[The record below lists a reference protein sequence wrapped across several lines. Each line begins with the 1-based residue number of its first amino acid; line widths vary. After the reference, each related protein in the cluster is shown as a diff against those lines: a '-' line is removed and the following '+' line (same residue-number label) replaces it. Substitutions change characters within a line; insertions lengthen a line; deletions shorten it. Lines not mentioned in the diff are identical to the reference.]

1 MYFHVIPLRERGK
14 PRDKKELQQAKPV
27 AGDLRIE
34 YQHTSEMGRP
44 GRVAFICN
52 GAPDDGPLGLL
63 FDAEVHSMAPNGFV
77 VTGVE
82 LIDGVAYGQSWL
94 CRERARRPDGT

>member
-1 MYFHVIPLRERGK
+1 MYFQVIPLRERGA

-34 YQHTSEMGRP
+34 HQPTREFGRP
-44 GRVAFICN
+44 CRVAFIST
-52 GAPDDGPLGLL
+52 GSPDDGPLGKL
-63 FDAEVHSMAPNGFV
+63 FDAEVHSMAPNGFI

-94 CRERARRPDGT
+94 CRER

>member
-1 MYFHVIPLRERGK
+1 MYFHVTPLRERGR
-14 PRDKKELQQAKPV
+14 PRDKKELHAAKPV

-34 YQHTSEMGRP
+34 HQPTNELGRP
-44 GRVAFICN
+44 ARVAFIN
-52 GAPDDGPLGLL
+52 TGGPDDGPLGRL

-94 CRERARRPDGT
+94 CRER